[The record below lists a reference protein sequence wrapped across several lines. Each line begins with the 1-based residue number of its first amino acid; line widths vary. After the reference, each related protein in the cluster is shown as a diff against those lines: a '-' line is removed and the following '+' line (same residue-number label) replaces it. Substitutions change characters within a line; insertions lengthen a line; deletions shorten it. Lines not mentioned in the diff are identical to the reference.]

1 MLLEIEALGTFAK
14 QAQNNASE
22 LEPVLLSLGPKPGS
36 FFAHIG
42 SLKRYRWANL
52 PEELQ
57 FIIQEELARKKYGT
71 IHDVAINAAGG
82 WVIQFDEGRRYRMGG
97 HLPAPLEK
105 ALSIGMGKKTQI
117 RVGAVV
123 KLPVKPSCLR

>member
-1 MLLEIEALGTFAK
+1 MLLEIEALRAFAK
-14 QAQNNASE
+14 QAQNDPSE
-22 LEPVLLSLGPKPGS
+22 LEPVLLSLGPNPGS

-52 PEELQ
+52 PKELEN
-57 FIIQEELARKKYGT
+57 IIQEELSCKNYGT

-97 HLPAPLEK
+97 DLPAPLNN
-105 ALSIGMGKKTQI
+105 ALSIGKKKKTQL
-117 RVGAVV
+117 RV
-123 KLPVKPSCLR
+123 CTD